1 MLALKMMGLRWVS
14 VLFTLCALCVQ
25 TASWAQPSDFPNRPI
40 TIVVPFP
47 PGGTADMLP
56 RLVAEK
62 LPELLGQPV
71 VVTNRPGAAGM
82 LGADF
87 VSRANPDGYT
97 LLVVPPHFFISDLLY
112 KISFDPTKF
121 MPVSILAS
129 YPNVLLGSNKLPV
142 QDIAQLLTFARSSP
156 KPLNIASAG
165 SGTSQHLTAELLKE
179 MAKVDM
185 MHVPYKGSSP
195 AMNDLIAGHVDLMF
209 DNLIAATPYIQSG
222 KLKLLAVGSTTRSRL
237 FPNTPA
243 VHEVLPGFESVTW
256 MGVVGPPGTPAPVVE
271 KLSQAISTAMK
282 TPKIRK
288 QIEDLQ
294 AEPLGST
301 AAAMAEAIRK
311 DGLRWSQV
319 IRSAKITV
327 D

>member
-1 MLALKMMGLRWVS
+1 MVALNMVLRFVS
-14 VLFTLCALCVQ
+14 VLCTLSALFIHS
-25 TASWAQPSDFPNRPI
+25 ASWAQPSDFPNRPI

-56 RLVAEK
+56 RLVAEQ

-112 KISFDPTKF
+112 KISFEPTKF

-142 QDIAQLLTFARSSP
+142 QDMSQLLTYARSNP

-185 MHVPYKGSSP
+185 SHVPYKGSSP

-209 DNLIAATPYIQSG
+209 DNLIAATPFIQTG
-222 KLKLLAVGSTTRSRL
+222 KLKLLAVGSATRSRL

-243 VHEVLPGFESVTW
+243 VNEVLPGFESVTW
-256 MGVVGPPGTPAPVVE
+256 MGVVAPPGTPAPIVE
-271 KLSQAISTAMK
+271 KLSQAISAAMK

-301 AAAMAEAIRK
+301 SAAMADAIRK
-311 DGLRWSQV
+311 DGVRWSQV

>member
-1 MLALKMMGLRWVS
+1 MVALNRVLRFVS
-14 VLFTLCALCVQ
+14 VLCTLSALFIHS
-25 TASWAQPSDFPNRPI
+25 ASWAQPSDFPNRPI

-56 RLVAEK
+56 RLVAEQ

-112 KISFDPTKF
+112 KISFEPTKF

-142 QDIAQLLTFARSSP
+142 QDMSQLLTYARSNP

-185 MHVPYKGSSP
+185 SHVPYKGSSP

-209 DNLIAATPYIQSG
+209 DNLIAATPFIQTG
-222 KLKLLAVGSTTRSRL
+222 KLKLLAVGSATRSRL

-243 VHEVLPGFESVTW
+243 VNEVLPGFESVTW
-256 MGVVGPPGTPAPVVE
+256 MGVVAPPGTPAPIVE
-271 KLSQAISTAMK
+271 KLSQAISLAMK

-301 AAAMAEAIRK
+301 SATMADAIRK

>member
-1 MLALKMMGLRWVS
+1 MVALNMVLRFVS
-14 VLFTLCALCVQ
+14 VLCTLSALFIHS
-25 TASWAQPSDFPNRPI
+25 ASWAQPSDFPNRPI

-56 RLVAEK
+56 RLVAEQ

-112 KISFDPTKF
+112 KISFEPTKF

-142 QDIAQLLTFARSSP
+142 QEMSQLLTYARSNP

-209 DNLIAATPYIQSG
+209 DNLIAATPFIQSG
-222 KLKLLAVGSTTRSRL
+222 KLKLLAVGSATRSRL

-243 VHEVLPGFESVTW
+243 VNEVLPGFESVTW
-256 MGVVGPPGTPAPVVE
+256 MGVVAPPGTPAPIVE
-271 KLSQAISTAMK
+271 KLSQAISAAMK

-301 AAAMAEAIRK
+301 SAAMADAIRK

>member
-1 MLALKMMGLRWVS
+1 MVALNMVLRFVS
-14 VLFTLCALCVQ
+14 VLCTLSALFIHS
-25 TASWAQPSDFPNRPI
+25 ASWAQPSDFPNRPI

-56 RLVAEK
+56 RLVAEQ

-112 KISFDPTKF
+112 KISFEPTKF

-142 QDIAQLLTFARSSP
+142 QDISQLLTIARSNP

-185 MHVPYKGSSP
+185 SHVPYKGSSP

-209 DNLIAATPYIQSG
+209 DNLIAATPFIQTG
-222 KLKLLAVGSTTRSRL
+222 KLKLLAVGSATRSRL

-243 VHEVLPGFESVTW
+243 VNEVLPGFESVTW
-256 MGVVGPPGTPAPVVE
+256 MGVVAPPGTPAPIVE
-271 KLSQAISTAMK
+271 KLSQAISAAMK

-301 AAAMAEAIRK
+301 SAAMADAIRK

>member
-1 MLALKMMGLRWVS
+1 MVALNMVLRFVS
-14 VLFTLCALCVQ
+14 VLCTLSALFIHS
-25 TASWAQPSDFPNRPI
+25 ASWAQPSDFPNRPI

-56 RLVAEK
+56 RLVAEQ

-112 KISFDPTKF
+112 KISFEPTKF

-142 QDIAQLLTFARSSP
+142 QDISQLLTIARSNP

-185 MHVPYKGSSP
+185 SHVPYKGSSP

-209 DNLIAATPYIQSG
+209 DNLIAATPFIQTG
-222 KLKLLAVGSTTRSRL
+222 KLKLLAVGSATRSRL

-243 VHEVLPGFESVTW
+243 VNEVLPGFESVTW
-256 MGVVGPPGTPAPVVE
+256 MGVVAPPGTPAPIVE
-271 KLSQAISTAMK
+271 KLSQAISAAMK

-301 AAAMAEAIRK
+301 SAAMADAIRK
-311 DGLRWSQV
+311 DGVRWSQV

>member
-1 MLALKMMGLRWVS
+1 MVALNMVLRFVS
-14 VLFTLCALCVQ
+14 VLCTLSALFIHS
-25 TASWAQPSDFPNRPI
+25 ASWAQPSDFPNRPI

-56 RLVAEK
+56 RLVAEQ

-112 KISFDPTKF
+112 KISFEPTKF

-142 QDIAQLLTFARSSP
+142 QDISQLLTIARSNP

-209 DNLIAATPYIQSG
+209 DNLIAATPFIQSG
-222 KLKLLAVGSTTRSRL
+222 KLKLLAVGSATRSRL

-243 VHEVLPGFESVTW
+243 VNEVLPGFESVTW
-256 MGVVGPPGTPAPVVE
+256 MGVVAPPGTPAPIVE
-271 KLSQAISTAMK
+271 KLSQAISAAMK

-301 AAAMAEAIRK
+301 SAAMADAIRK
-311 DGLRWSQV
+311 DGVRWSQV

>member
-1 MLALKMMGLRWVS
+1 MVALNMVLRFVS
-14 VLFTLCALCVQ
+14 VLCTLSALFIHS
-25 TASWAQPSDFPNRPI
+25 ASWAQPSDFPNRPI

-56 RLVAEK
+56 RLVAEQ

-112 KISFDPTKF
+112 KISFEPTKF

-142 QDIAQLLTFARSSP
+142 QDMSQLLTFARSNP

-185 MHVPYKGSSP
+185 SHVPYKGSSP

-209 DNLIAATPYIQSG
+209 DNLIAATPFIQSG
-222 KLKLLAVGSTTRSRL
+222 KLKLLAVGSATRSRL

-243 VHEVLPGFESVTW
+243 VNEVLPGFESVTW
-256 MGVVGPPGTPAPVVE
+256 MGVVAPPGTPAPIVE
-271 KLSQAISTAMK
+271 KLSQAISAAMK

-301 AAAMAEAIRK
+301 SAAMADAIRK
-311 DGLRWSQV
+311 DGVRWSQV

>member
-1 MLALKMMGLRWVS
+1 
-14 VLFTLCALCVQ
+14 
-25 TASWAQPSDFPNRPI
+25 
-40 TIVVPFP
+40 
-47 PGGTADMLP
+47 
-56 RLVAEK
+56 
-62 LPELLGQPV
+62 
-71 VVTNRPGAAGM
+71 
-82 LGADF
+82 
-87 VSRANPDGYT
+87 

-112 KISFDPTKF
+112 KISFEPTKF

-142 QDIAQLLTFARSSP
+142 QDMSQLLTFARSNP

-209 DNLIAATPYIQSG
+209 DNLIAATPFIQSG
-222 KLKLLAVGSTTRSRL
+222 KLKLLAVGSATRSRL

-243 VHEVLPGFESVTW
+243 VNEVLPGFESVTW
-256 MGVVGPPGTPAPVVE
+256 MGVVAPPGTPAPIVE
-271 KLSQAISTAMK
+271 KLSQAISAAMK

-301 AAAMAEAIRK
+301 SATMADAIRK

>member
-1 MLALKMMGLRWVS
+1 MVALNMVLRFVS
-14 VLFTLCALCVQ
+14 VLCTLSALFIHS
-25 TASWAQPSDFPNRPI
+25 ASWAQPSDFPNRPI

-56 RLVAEK
+56 RLVAEQ

-112 KISFDPTKF
+112 KISFEPTKF

-142 QDIAQLLTFARSSP
+142 QDMSQLLTYARSNP

-209 DNLIAATPYIQSG
+209 DNLIAATPFIQTG
-222 KLKLLAVGSTTRSRL
+222 KLKLLAVGSATRSRL

-243 VHEVLPGFESVTW
+243 VNEVLPGFESVTW
-256 MGVVGPPGTPAPVVE
+256 MGVVAPPGTPAPIVE
-271 KLSQAISTAMK
+271 KLSQAISAAMK

-301 AAAMAEAIRK
+301 SAAMADAIRK
-311 DGLRWSQV
+311 DGVRWSQV

>member
-1 MLALKMMGLRWVS
+1 
-14 VLFTLCALCVQ
+14 
-25 TASWAQPSDFPNRPI
+25 
-40 TIVVPFP
+40 
-47 PGGTADMLP
+47 
-56 RLVAEK
+56 
-62 LPELLGQPV
+62 
-71 VVTNRPGAAGM
+71 
-82 LGADF
+82 
-87 VSRANPDGYT
+87 
-97 LLVVPPHFFISDLLY
+97 
-112 KISFDPTKF
+112 
-121 MPVSILAS
+121 
-129 YPNVLLGSNKLPV
+129 LGSNKLPV
-142 QDIAQLLTFARSSP
+142 QDISQLLTIARSNP

-209 DNLIAATPYIQSG
+209 DNLIAATPFIQSG
-222 KLKLLAVGSTTRSRL
+222 KLKLLAVGSATRSRL

-243 VHEVLPGFESVTW
+243 VNEVLPGFESVTW
-256 MGVVGPPGTPAPVVE
+256 MGVVAPPGTPAPIVE
-271 KLSQAISTAMK
+271 KLSQAISAAMK

-301 AAAMAEAIRK
+301 SAAMADAIRK
-311 DGLRWSQV
+311 DGVRWSQV

>member
-1 MLALKMMGLRWVS
+1 MLASKLTVLRWLS
-14 VLFTLCALCVQ
+14 LLCTVLALGPH
-25 TASWAQPSDFPNRPI
+25 ALSWAQPSDFPNRPI

-82 LGADF
+82 LGAEF

-112 KISFDPTKF
+112 KISFEPTKF

-142 QDIAQLLTFARSSP
+142 QDIAQLLTFSRTNP

-222 KLKLLAVGSTTRSRL
+222 KLRLLAVGSTTRSKL

-256 MGVVGPPGTPAPVVE
+256 MGVVAPPGTPAPVVE

-301 AAAMAEAIRK
+301 SAVMAEAIRK

>member
-1 MLALKMMGLRWVS
+1 
-14 VLFTLCALCVQ
+14 
-25 TASWAQPSDFPNRPI
+25 
-40 TIVVPFP
+40 
-47 PGGTADMLP
+47 
-56 RLVAEK
+56 
-62 LPELLGQPV
+62 
-71 VVTNRPGAAGM
+71 
-82 LGADF
+82 
-87 VSRANPDGYT
+87 
-97 LLVVPPHFFISDLLY
+97 
-112 KISFDPTKF
+112 

-142 QDIAQLLTFARSSP
+142 QDMSQLLTFARSNP

-185 MHVPYKGSSP
+185 SHVPYKGSSP

-209 DNLIAATPYIQSG
+209 DNLIAATPFIQSG
-222 KLKLLAVGSTTRSRL
+222 KLKLLAVGSATRSRL

-243 VHEVLPGFESVTW
+243 VNEVLPGFESVTW
-256 MGVVGPPGTPAPVVE
+256 MGVVAPPGTPAPIVE
-271 KLSQAISTAMK
+271 KLSQAISAAMK

-301 AAAMAEAIRK
+301 SAAMADAIRK

>member
-1 MLALKMMGLRWVS
+1 MLFLKMMGLRS
-14 VLFTLCALCVQ
+14 FYVLCTLYALFVH
-25 TASWAQPSDFPNRPI
+25 TSIGAQPFDYPNRPI

-82 LGADF
+82 LGAEF

-112 KISFDPTKF
+112 RISFEPSKF
-121 MPVSILAS
+121 IPVSILAT
-129 YPNVLLGSNKLPV
+129 YPNVLLVSNKLPV
-142 QDIAQLLTFARSSP
+142 QDFAQLLSYSRSNP
-156 KPLNIASAG
+156 KPLSIASAG
-165 SGTSQHLTAELLKE
+165 SGTSQHLTAELFKE
-179 MAKVDM
+179 MAKVNM

-209 DNLIAATPYIQSG
+209 DNLIAATPFIQTG
-222 KLKLLAVGSTTRSRL
+222 KLKLLAVGSSTRSRL
-237 FPNTPA
+237 FPDTPA

-256 MGVVGPPGTPAPVVE
+256 MGLVAPPGTPPAVVD
-271 KLSQAISTAMK
+271 KLSQAVSAAMK

-301 AAAMAEAIRK
+301 AAAMADAIRR
-311 DGLRWSQV
+311 DGQRWSQV
-319 IRSAKITV
+319 IRFAKITV

>member
-14 VLFTLCALCVQ
+14 VLFTLCALCVH
-25 TASWAQPSDFPNRPI
+25 TASWAQSSDFPNRPI

-56 RLVAEK
+56 RLVAER

-82 LGADF
+82 LGAEF
-87 VSRANPDGYT
+87 VSRASPDGYT

-112 KISFDPTKF
+112 KISFEPTKF

-142 QDIAQLLTFARSSP
+142 QDIAQLLTYARSNP

-256 MGVVGPPGTPAPVVE
+256 MGVVAPPGTPAPVVE

-282 TPKIRK
+282 SPKIRK

>member
-1 MLALKMMGLRWVS
+1 MVALNMVLRFVS
-14 VLFTLCALCVQ
+14 VLCTLSALFIHS
-25 TASWAQPSDFPNRPI
+25 ASWAQPSDFPNRPI

-56 RLVAEK
+56 RLVAEQ

-112 KISFDPTKF
+112 KISFEPTKF

-142 QDIAQLLTFARSSP
+142 QDMSQLLTYARSNP

-209 DNLIAATPYIQSG
+209 DNLIAATPFIQTG
-222 KLKLLAVGSTTRSRL
+222 KLKLLAVGSATRSRL

-243 VHEVLPGFESVTW
+243 VNEVLPGFESVTW
-256 MGVVGPPGTPAPVVE
+256 MGVVAPPGTPAPIVE
-271 KLSQAISTAMK
+271 KLSQAISAAMK

-301 AAAMAEAIRK
+301 SAAMADAIRK

>member
-1 MLALKMMGLRWVS
+1 MVALNMVLRFVS
-14 VLFTLCALCVQ
+14 VLCTLSALFIHS
-25 TASWAQPSDFPNRPI
+25 ASWAQPSDFPNRPI

-56 RLVAEK
+56 RLVAEQ

-112 KISFDPTKF
+112 KISFEPTKF

-142 QDIAQLLTFARSSP
+142 QDMSQLLTYARSNP

-185 MHVPYKGSSP
+185 SHVPYKGSSP

-209 DNLIAATPYIQSG
+209 DNLIAATPFIQTG
-222 KLKLLAVGSTTRSRL
+222 KLKLLAVGSATRSRL

-243 VHEVLPGFESVTW
+243 VNEVLPGFESVTW
-256 MGVVGPPGTPAPVVE
+256 MGVVAPPGTPAPIVE
-271 KLSQAISTAMK
+271 KLSQAISAAMK

-301 AAAMAEAIRK
+301 SAAMADAIRK

>member
-1 MLALKMMGLRWVS
+1 MVALNMVLRFVS
-14 VLFTLCALCVQ
+14 VLCTLSALFIHS
-25 TASWAQPSDFPNRPI
+25 ASWAQPSDFPNRPI

-56 RLVAEK
+56 RLVAEQ

-112 KISFDPTKF
+112 KISFEPTKF

-142 QDIAQLLTFARSSP
+142 QDMSQLLTIARSNP

-185 MHVPYKGSSP
+185 SHVPYKGSSP

-209 DNLIAATPYIQSG
+209 DNLIAATPFIQTG
-222 KLKLLAVGSTTRSRL
+222 KLKLLAVGSATRSRL

-243 VHEVLPGFESVTW
+243 VNEVLPGFESVTW
-256 MGVVGPPGTPAPVVE
+256 MGVVAPPGTPAPIVE
-271 KLSQAISTAMK
+271 KLSQAISAAMK

-294 AEPLGST
+294 AEPLGSSS
-301 AAAMAEAIRK
+301 AAMADAIRK

>member
-1 MLALKMMGLRWVS
+1 MVALNMVLRFVS
-14 VLFTLCALCVQ
+14 VLCILSALFIHS
-25 TASWAQPSDFPNRPI
+25 ASWAQPSDFPNRPI

-56 RLVAEK
+56 RLVAEQ

-112 KISFDPTKF
+112 KISFEPTKF

-142 QDIAQLLTFARSSP
+142 QDISQLLTYARSNP

-209 DNLIAATPYIQSG
+209 DNLIAATPFIQSG
-222 KLKLLAVGSTTRSRL
+222 KLKLLAVGSATRSRL

-243 VHEVLPGFESVTW
+243 VNEVLPGFESVTW
-256 MGVVGPPGTPAPVVE
+256 MGVVAPPGTPAPIVE
-271 KLSQAISTAMK
+271 KLSQAISAAMK

-301 AAAMAEAIRK
+301 SAAMADAIRK